1 MTHDDGTG
9 RLQTVRAADN
19 PLFHRLLLEFEQL
32 SGFPVLLN
40 TSFNVNGMPLVESP
54 ADALDCYF
62 QSGLDALVL
71 GPFLLRK

>member
-1 MTHDDGTG
+1 
-9 RLQTVRAADN
+9 
-19 PLFHRLLLEFEQL
+19 LEFEPL